1 MKAVHVEWD
10 VDNEE
15 DLQSLP
21 TEIEIPDG
29 MTDEDEI
36 SDYLSEMT
44 GFCHR
49 GFSLS
54 TDPSDKSANQKGSGK
69 ESRADRFRRVAEARV
84 NKIIKMIRL
93 LGNCSS
99 PGCYAFTDEQIHQI
113 FAVLQAELDQA
124 QKRFTQPGKKHF
136 SLSSTE
142 TPEKPK
148 DPTITLPMP
157 DGTVLRAV
165 AYAGDSYPAIN
176 VYWDSAQA
184 GDQNLI
190 GFAECNP
197 EKPAGYEVCV
207 GAYRSDQDD
216 TAYYRPYMAERE
228 SNEDNE
234 TWRYADRL

>member
-1 MKAVHVEWD
+1 MKAVHIEWD

-21 TEIEIPDG
+21 MEIEIPDG

-36 SDYLSEMT
+36 SDYLSEVT

-54 TDPSDKSANQKGSGK
+54 T
-69 ESRADRFRRVAEARV
+69 AD
-84 NKIIKMIRL
+84 
-93 LGNCSS
+93 
-99 PGCYAFTDEQIHQI
+99 
-113 FAVLQAELDQA
+113 
-124 QKRFTQPGKKHF
+124 
-136 SLSSTE
+136 E

-148 DPTITLPMP
+148 APTIILPLP
-157 DGTVLRAV
+157 DGTALRAV
-165 AYAGDSYPAIN
+165 AYADDSYPAIN

-190 GFAECNP
+190 GFAEYNP

-207 GAYRSDQDD
+207 GAYRSDQED
-216 TAYYRPYMAERE
+216 TVYYRPYMAERE